1 MFILKKYVK
10 KNKYLIYG
18 SLLFFLLPFF
28 ISKKTAS
35 NDLYMQ
41 LIAIEKII
49 TQFDFSGVGGHPI
62 GFAFIGSLFKLFK
75 LDPLLIFYYLQPFIT
90 SLCFILLY
98 KITSIILS
106 PALSFCISLC
116 GMSSLIIIK
125 AMNQFGAEI
134 FSLASILLLI
144 FYTIKNIILNDRF
157 NKNNLLWL
165 ITFSWIAIL
174 TRNASIFIIIG
185 ISLFLFIC
193 GKFKIKKHVIIP
205 VLMLIPGII
214 KSLLSVDN
222 SASIK
227 NLVSFE
233 SLNTFLNQTYKH
245 IGNLKEIILPNILH
259 LNRFPIL
266 KFSIGI
272 SFLIFCSFIF
282 FKNNKS
288 ANQSRDKKLIGDLF
302 FVVGLSYYFFLSFA
316 SSYLGTESIYSTD
329 WGSIYRVSGF
339 GIIFF
344 LISFWIYA
352 SYVNIIKKE
361 FIIYILTVFCFCKLA
376 HGLRY
381 EFIYGPSR
389 LLFDDYRNSANSVID
404 YMEKSGNNKLII
416 YTSGHYQGKN
426 LYYILKYYD
435 MIHLLPFQVKSL
447 EESDRKSN
455 DTTFFCAENDLKYFN
470 KNTGKAKKI
479 KNLKGF
485 YLIAS

>member
-1 MFILKKYVK
+1 MFLLKKYVK
-10 KNKYLIYG
+10 LNKYLISG
-18 SLLFFLLPFF
+18 SLVFLLLPFF

-49 TQFDFSGVGGHPI
+49 SQFDFSGVGGHPI
-62 GFAFIGSLFKLFK
+62 GFAFVGSLFKLIK

-90 SLCFILLY
+90 SICFILLF
-98 KITSIILS
+98 KITNIILS
-106 PALSFCISLC
+106 PVLSFCISFC

-144 FYTIKNIILNDRF
+144 FYTIKNIILIDRF
-157 NKNNLLWL
+157 NTKNLLWL
-165 ITFSWIAIL
+165 IIFSWMAIL
-174 TRNASIFIIIG
+174 IRNASIFIIIG

-205 VLMLIPGII
+205 VLMLAPGVI
-214 KSLLSVDN
+214 KSLLSVNN
-222 SASIK
+222 SASIN
-227 NLVSFE
+227 NLVSIE
-233 SLNTFLNQTYKH
+233 SLSTFLNQAYKH

-259 LNRFPIL
+259 LNKFPTL

-272 SFLIFCSFIF
+272 SFLIFCSFVF
-282 FKNNKS
+282 FKGNKS
-288 ANQSRDKKLIGDLF
+288 VNQPRDKKLIGDLF
-302 FVVGLSYYFFLSFA
+302 FIVGLSYYFFLSFA

-344 LISFWIYA
+344 LIAFWIYA

-361 FIIYILTVFCFCKLA
+361 FIIYIITVFCFFKLVY
-376 HGLRY
+376 GLRY
-381 EFIYGPSR
+381 EFIYGPTR
-389 LLFDDYRNSANSVID
+389 LVFDDYRNSANSVID

-435 MIHLLPFQVKSL
+435 MIYLLPFQVKSL
-447 EESDRKSN
+447 EESDRKS
-455 DTTFFCAENDLKYFN
+455 DGTTFFCEENDLKYFN
-470 KNTGKAKKI
+470 KYTGNVKKI
-479 KNLKGF
+479 RNLKGF
-485 YLIAS
+485 YLVAS